1 MSVLSMP
8 WCCLPRSDCVLAI
21 SIYGVSVSVALL
33 SVLGLHGHDFG
44 PGFSPVTTEI
54 LHKTALSVYA
64 VCLITNIIL
73 FIGLILPH
81 TEKLL
86 LVPWLV
92 SHTLLVVAL
101 MAAEFVLEAFVV
113 GVLVVTACAHGGSS
127 LLCGNR
133 GK

>member
-1 MSVLSMP
+1 M
-8 WCCLPRSDCVLAI
+8 
-21 SIYGVSVSVALL
+21 G
-33 SVLGLHGHDFG
+33 
-44 PGFSPVTTEI
+44 TTEI

-64 VCLITNIIL
+64 VCLFTNIIL

-101 MAAEFVLEAFVV
+101 MAASLYYLVLY
-113 GVLVVTACAHGGSS
+113 TS
-127 LLCGNR
+127 LLCLDDCTVLLGYSISIIVAIITLLYCIYVVQDYFDALQHVQKLR
-133 GK
+133 KKAKQIAVKAPQVTSL